1 MSTCNLDDLH
11 LTLLLAN
18 GKTVE
23 DLKHIVAKEEVEVYC
38 SLTWHSC
45 SVDQV
50 GLSVELVEE

>member
-1 MSTCNLDDLH
+1 LH
-11 LTLLLAN
+11 EGGGFLALLLAN

-23 DLKHIVAKEEVEVYC
+23 DLKHIVVKEEVEVYC

-50 GLSVELVEE
+50 GLSVELEEE